1 VSGRARSIALIA
13 GAVVVVGLAAILAS
27 ARASRTESVADRAHE
42 IAAGLRCPVCLN
54 LSVAD
59 SPSGLAGEM
68 RTEIAS
74 RLRAGQ
80 SPEQIRAF
88 FVDRYGE
95 WILLE
100 PPRRGLNWVPWAV
113 PVVALVAGVAIWTTA
128 IRRRRSGGEPERS
141 DPDPRPTRAERER
154 IDRELADLQEPG

>member
-1 VSGRARSIALIA
+1 VSGRARSIALIV
-13 GAVVVVGLAAILAS
+13 GAVVVVGLAALLAS
-27 ARASRTESVADRAHE
+27 ARAGGTESLADRAHE
-42 IAAGLRCPVCLN
+42 IAASLRCPVCLN

-59 SPSGLAGEM
+59 SPSRLAEEM
-68 RTEIAS
+68 RTEITT

-88 FVDRYGE
+88 FIDRYGE

-100 PPRRGLNWVPWAV
+100 PPREGLNWVPWAV
-113 PVVALVAGVAIWTTA
+113 PIVALVAGIAIWMTV
-128 IRRRRSGGEPERS
+128 IRRRESSRDQGPAGT
-141 DPDPRPTRAERER
+141 DPNLTRDERER

>member
-1 VSGRARSIALIA
+1 VSGRARSIALIV
-13 GAVVVVGLAAILAS
+13 GAVVVVGLAAFLAS
-27 ARASRTESVADRAHE
+27 ARAGGTESLADRAHE

-68 RTEIAS
+68 RAEIAS

-113 PVVALVAGVAIWTTA
+113 PVVALVAGVAIWATA
-128 IRRRRSGGEPERS
+128 IRRRRPSGEPRGA
-141 DPDPRPTRAERER
+141 DPDPQLMRAERER

>member
-1 VSGRARSIALIA
+1 VSGRARSVALIA
-13 GAVVVVGLAAILAS
+13 GAIVVVGLAALLAS
-27 ARASRTESVADRAHE
+27 TRAGRTESLADRAHE

-59 SPSGLAGEM
+59 SPSRLAGEM
-68 RTEIAS
+68 RSEIAT
-74 RLRAGQ
+74 RLRAGR

-88 FVDRYGE
+88 FIDRYGE

-113 PVVALVAGVAIWTTA
+113 PVVALVAGVAIWMTL
-128 IRRRRSGGEPERS
+128 IRRRRAGGEPEP
-141 DPDPRPTRAERER
+141 DPDPHPTRAERER